1 VRATFSLGKLPTGII
16 NFCLFIGGLARF
28 MPQFSA
34 AEPLRGDF
42 MKLRIVRSVK
52 GGPALNSDL
61 FYVGSKCCQSAS
73 FSDSAHFV
81 RISVRNKSHRN
92 DSIYFINAGFV
103 YYIFDLRRLR
113 GAEPDKGGRRRLS
126 PFLIWRVIGYG
137 TNNGGLMRR
146 QMFLSFASAD
156 AFFSHIPA

>member
-1 VRATFSLGKLPTGII
+1 MWDQNVAKVPVSVIPHTLSGSL
-16 NFCLFIGGLARF
+16 F
-28 MPQFSA
+28 
-34 AEPLRGDF
+34 
-42 MKLRIVRSVK
+42 
-52 GGPALNSDL
+52 
-61 FYVGSKCCQSAS
+61 
-73 FSDSAHFV
+73 
-81 RISVRNKSHRN
+81 RNKSHRN

-103 YYIFDLRRLR
+103 YYIFDLRHLR